1 MKLYIDDIR
10 DPKTKFDKITR
21 SSKETIEYMIR
32 FGCPDF
38 ISFDHD
44 LGGDDTS
51 MVIVKWLIE
60 FDLDMSGEFI
70 PWNFTFN
77 IHSANPVGTA
87 NIEGYLNSYLNQRNL
102 T

>member
-21 SSKETIEYMIR
+21 SSKETIEYLTR
-32 FGCPDF
+32 YGCPDY

-44 LGGDDTS
+44 LGGQDTS
-51 MVIVKWLIE
+51 MIIVKWMVE
-60 FDLDMSGEFI
+60 MDLDMSNEWI
-70 PWNFTFN
+70 PYNFEYN
-77 IHSANPVGTA
+77 VHSANPVGKA
-87 NIEGYLNSYLNQRNL
+87 NLEGYLKCYLNTRN